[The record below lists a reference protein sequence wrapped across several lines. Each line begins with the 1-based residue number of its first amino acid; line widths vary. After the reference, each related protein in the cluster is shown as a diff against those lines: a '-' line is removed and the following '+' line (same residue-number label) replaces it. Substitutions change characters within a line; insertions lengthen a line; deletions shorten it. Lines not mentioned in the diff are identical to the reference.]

1 MCCPIGPMNM
11 GASFNRTS
19 WRMKGEVIGTEMRA
33 FNNLA
38 WTRRR
43 SCTGS
48 AGNQSC
54 PGAAPI
60 GLTGFGPNINVR
72 TRLFTAYQYCR
83 ASEFGDTWCVMH
95 GRRLLAIL
103 ASDGPLVRLCFD
115 STLRQCTCR
124 RPRIPV
130 TMTVWCCYNRAAIR
144 RSIS

>member
-1 MCCPIGPMNM
+1 M

-48 AGNQSC
+48 PGNQSC

-72 TRLFTAYQYCR
+72 TRFVH
-83 ASEFGDTWCVMH
+83 CV
-95 GRRLLAIL
+95 LIL
-103 ASDGPLVRLCFD
+103 
-115 STLRQCTCR
+115 
-124 RPRIPV
+124 PR
-130 TMTVWCCYNRAAIR
+130 C
-144 RSIS
+144 